1 MKMAIFTFPVW
12 VFTAALQARAHA
24 ILIRI
29 PAFLKS
35 AECMVR
41 LLDPWMKQVLIS
53 IWDPLAVI
61 VPAQLQRLYALY
73 MNATHIIST
82 ENSLIAGTDQ

>member
-1 MKMAIFTFPVW
+1 MAIFTFPAW
-12 VFTAALQARAHA
+12 ASTAALQARAHA
-24 ILIRI
+24 ILTRI

-41 LLDPWMKQVLIS
+41 LQDPWMKQVLIS

-61 VPAQLQRLYALY
+61 APVQLQHLYALY

-82 ENSLIAGTDQ
+82 ENSLIAGADQ

>member
-1 MKMAIFTFPVW
+1 
-12 VFTAALQARAHA
+12 
-24 ILIRI
+24 
-29 PAFLKS
+29 
-35 AECMVR
+35 MVR
-41 LLDPWMKQVLIS
+41 LQDPWMKQVLIS

-61 VPAQLQRLYALY
+61 VPAQLQHLYALY